1 MRERELFQTVEDKGA
16 KIFRSIFYSSGIEK
30 FFQFFPNFSS
40 DTIVE
45 INREKGRKEL
55 AMDGVDFP

>member
-1 MRERELFQTVEDKGA
+1 MEDKGA
-16 KIFRSIFYSSGIEK
+16 KIFYSSGIEK

>member
-1 MRERELFQTVEDKGA
+1 MEDKGA

-40 DTIVE
+40 DTIAE
-45 INREKGRKEL
+45 INRGKGRKEL